1 MISLGVVMRHE
12 FTDGA
17 PQRRLAD
24 EDHAIEALVFD
35 GAYEPLGVGAG

>member
-1 MISLGVVMRHE
+1 MIPLDVVMRHE

-17 PQRRLAD
+17 SQRRLAN

-35 GAYEPLGVGAG
+35 